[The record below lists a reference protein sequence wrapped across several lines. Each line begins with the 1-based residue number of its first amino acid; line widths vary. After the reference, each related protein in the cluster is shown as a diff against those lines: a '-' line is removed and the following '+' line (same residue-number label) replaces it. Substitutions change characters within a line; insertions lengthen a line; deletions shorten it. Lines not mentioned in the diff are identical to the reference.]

1 MSSRNIGADCSR
13 STGSIVSTLIDI
25 RTLPQTLISL
35 IVVADLLFNLE
46 PDKRFVETYYSAK
59 VHNCKFYNLA
69 KTIYLIFFHN

>member
-25 RTLPQTLISL
+25 RTLPQTLISH

-59 VHNCKFYNLA
+59 VHLQILQSRQNYLFNL
-69 KTIYLIFFHN
+69 FS